1 MLTEFQ
7 NSPLTVFTRDIQHQE
22 IQFEVADSSSNVQ
35 ADLYLPSGSSLQ
47 PAIVFFMGIVPP
59 NREEERIVRL
69 AEGLARS
76 GMVVMIPWLETQK
89 TNQLSREDI
98 GSLVASFKYL
108 ETHPRVR
115 PDAIGMGGICTGASM
130 SVIAAQDPRINE
142 KVKFVNSFAGYYDAI
157 ELIVSTSS
165 NTQRVDQNVQPWNS
179 DNLTSNMITNH
190 LINGL
195 APEDK
200 TRITE
205 IINSDLGSKPTGQL
219 LSKNAH
225 AVFQLVSGST
235 RKEAIKYTS
244 DLNQETQSFLASMSP
259 STNIKNLKAH
269 LLLMHDT
276 HDRLIPSGESRRFAK
291 DVEQNGGSVYHTEF
305 SLFQKAVKVHTT
317 KEDNTENTF
326 FLGEAR
332 KLFLHMYNVMK
343 LAR

>member
-115 PDAIGMGGICTGASM
+115 PDAIGMGGI
-130 SVIAAQDPRINE
+130 SV
-142 KVKFVNSFAGYYDAI
+142 SY
-157 ELIVSTSS
+157 TH
-165 NTQRVDQNVQPWNS
+165 
-179 DNLTSNMITNH
+179 LT
-190 LINGL
+190 L
-195 APEDK
+195 
-200 TRITE
+200 
-205 IINSDLGSKPTGQL
+205 PT
-219 LSKNAH
+219 K
-225 AVFQLVSGST
+225 
-235 RKEAIKYTS
+235 RE
-244 DLNQETQSFLASMSP
+244 E
-259 STNIKNLKAH
+259 
-269 LLLMHDT
+269 
-276 HDRLIPSGESRRFAK
+276 
-291 DVEQNGGSVYHTEF
+291 
-305 SLFQKAVKVHTT
+305 
-317 KEDNTENTF
+317 
-326 FLGEAR
+326 
-332 KLFLHMYNVMK
+332 
-343 LAR
+343 